1 MIRHNKLFAG
11 LAAAGGL
18 FAMSSA
24 HAVVPIALAAGLAAL
39 GGAAVGT
46 AATEANQLNHPPVAV
61 VQTPPTVAVVPDNSP
76 VVMGGPPATVEEV
89 IPAPRDGYA
98 WHRGHYEFDNGVSV
112 WVPGHWVAD

>member
-1 MIRHNKLFAG
+1 
-11 LAAAGGL
+11 
-18 FAMSSA
+18 MSSA

-61 VQTPPTVAVVPDNSP
+61 VQTPPTVAVAPDSST
-76 VVMGGPPATVEEV
+76 VIMGAPPATVEEV

-98 WHRGHYEFDNGVSV
+98 WHRGHYEFRDGVSV